1 MKDFKFL
8 KGIEQDI
15 ELISQNEWNRRR
27 DALAERME
35 RYTNQQE
42 IFEENEKR
50 LQESELLNEYYRS
63 ELDSLR
69 KKRNVSFIN
78 KLKNM
83 FRKIVNIFKIF
94 I

>member
-83 FRKIVNIFKIF
+83 FRKIVNLFKIF